1 MSNAPPNSDSRPPNS
16 ELEEKKSPPIE
27 KVDLDKASDQLIS
40 ASKEIKNLFEEYG
53 LNIASY
59 SDASSELVKL
69 VKQNWKDIEEN
80 RCLNK
85 DKKVQLEECQNK
97 LKLVESFKENELIL
111 LKHIEIFKFNK
122 EKIESCFDD
131 TEDLKKKLHYKR
143 RQY

>member
-1 MSNAPPNSDSRPPNS
+1 METYSNSDSRPPNS
-16 ELEEKKSPPIE
+16 ELEEKILNR

-40 ASKEIKNLFEEYG
+40 ASKEMKSFEEYG

-59 SDASSELVKL
+59 SDASSELVKQ

-111 LKHIEIFKFNK
+111 LKHIEIFKF
-122 EKIESCFDD
+122 
-131 TEDLKKKLHYKR
+131 KKKN
-143 RQY
+143 